1 MAPGV
6 SAESRRT
13 RGAITVSGGG
23 DRGAAESGG
32 AGRPVRPR
40 GRGGRAGLGAAG
52 QGRAKWSGKVESSA
66 LCPPPGR
73 RRRSRA
79 AAARSP

>member
-32 AGRPVRPR
+32 AGQPGAPGDEGSSRVGGGR
-40 GRGGRAGLGAAG
+40 GRDG
-52 QGRAKWSGKVESSA
+52 QSGVGK
-66 LCPPPGR
+66 
-73 RRRSRA
+73 
-79 AAARSP
+79 